1 MKKIISAKEA
11 FNKSEEAMKRLEP
24 VLDFIDTGIEA
35 ATKSGIKELVLKAS
49 SPIPI
54 ERRVFSEPGLRED
67 VTRLLEHLGYGV
79 NYVISMDPGDSSLT
93 ISWDKQ

>member
-1 MKKIISAKEA
+1 MKKIISAEEA
-11 FNKSEEAMKRLEP
+11 FSKSNEALKKLEP

-35 ATKSGIKELVLKAS
+35 ATKSGIKELILKAS

-54 ERRVFSEPGLRED
+54 ERRIFSEPGLRED
-67 VTRLLEHLGYGV
+67 ITRFLEHLGYGV
-79 NYVISMDPGDSSLT
+79 KYTIEMDPGDSSVR

>member
-1 MKKIISAKEA
+1 MKKIISAEEA
-11 FNKSEEAMKRLEP
+11 FSKSNEALKKLEP
-24 VLDFIDTGIEA
+24 VLDFIDMGIEA
-35 ATKSGIKELVLKAS
+35 ATKSGIKELILKAS

-54 ERRVFSEPGLRED
+54 ERRIFSEPGLRED
-67 VTRLLEHLGYGV
+67 VTRLLQHLGYSV

>member
-1 MKKIISAKEA
+1 MKKIISAEEA
-11 FNKSEEAMKRLEP
+11 KKKSEEAQQKLEP

-35 ATKSGIKELVLKAS
+35 ATKSGIKELILKAS

-54 ERRVFSEPGLRED
+54 ERRIFSEPGLRED
-67 VTRLLEHLGYGV
+67 VTRLLQHLGYSV